1 MATIYDVCRE
11 AGVSMATVS
20 RVINGSERVRP
31 KTRER
36 VVSVMEQLGYKPS
49 HIAQSLASKFTNSI
63 GIQVSELTGSFYG
76 PMMSGND
83 EELHKANKQ
92 GLITSGRSSEEREK
106 HGIES
111 LISRQCDALILHVE
125 AVSDEYLLGLSKR
138 NVPFVLL
145 NRYIEEIADQCI
157 VLDDLHGG
165 YIATKSQIELGHTD
179 IAYISGPLWKGD
191 AIQRLN
197 GHKKALDEHGIPFD
211 EELCVEGDYFKESGI
226 AAVESLLSK
235 GKHFSA
241 VVCGNDEMAAGAIVT
256 LRNAG
261 LSVPRDISIVGYDDI
276 DVANYLYP
284 RLTTVKYPLKEMAS
298 MAARWVLKNVYNQDV
313 RLENKFVPDIIHR
326 DSCSERKVH

>member
-31 KTRER
+31 STREK
-36 VVSVMEQLGYKPS
+36 VLAVMDQLGYKPS
-49 HIAQSLASKFTNSI
+49 QIAQSLASKFTNSI
-63 GIQVSELTGSFYG
+63 GIQVSELTGPFYG
-76 PMMSGND
+76 PMMSGID

-92 GLITSGRSSEEREK
+92 GLITSGRADEAREK

-125 AVSDEYLLGLSKR
+125 AVGDDYLIELSKR
-138 NVPFVLL
+138 GIPFVLL
-145 NRYIEEIADQCI
+145 NRFIEEIADQCI

-165 YIATKSQIELGHTD
+165 YIATKSQIELGHKD
-179 IAYISGPLWKGD
+179 IAYIAGPNWKGD
-191 AIQRLN
+191 AKQRFE
-197 GHKKALDEHGIPFD
+197 GHKKALSDYGLPFI
-211 EELCVEGDYFKESGI
+211 EELYFEGDYFKESGVTAI
-226 AAVESLLSK
+226 EAFLRSE
-235 GKHFSA
+235 KHFSS

-256 LRNAG
+256 LRDAN
-261 LSVPRDISIVGYDDI
+261 LRVPEDISIVGYDDI
-276 DVANYLYP
+276 NVANYLYP

-298 MAARWVLKNVYNQDV
+298 MAAKWVLKNVYKQDV
-313 RLENKFVPDIIHR
+313 ELTNTFIPNLVLR

>member
-36 VVSVMEQLGYKPS
+36 VVSVMKQLGYKPS

-76 PMMSGND
+76 PMMSGID

-92 GLITSGRSSEEREK
+92 GLITSGRSSEEREI

-125 AVSDEYLLGLSKR
+125 AVSDEYLLELSKR

-197 GHKKALDEHGIPFD
+197 GHKKALKEHGISFD
-211 EELCVEGDYFKESGI
+211 ETLCFEGDYFKESGI

-235 GKHFSA
+235 DKHFSA

-313 RLENKFVPDIIHR
+313 RLENKFVPALIHR